1 MLSYNLSFPMPSSFD
16 RVNWLSHRFEGSAG
30 AQYPLLVAKQP
41 TAFRNPFLPVRI
53 KILASVRSV
62 SRPRPRFFSPIAK
75 EMAMQQLK
83 NMIRRWPRARRCIYA
98 YVYIPVKRKKL
109 SFNDTPCSFG
119 LLVRSIYVHV
129 FTGMRERV
137 FLVCVPSKYVRLRI
151 CQNLHLSIPP
161 TKRIHAVKYAFDWS
175 LRVLDFNAQ
184 LLSSPRNVPESLRA
198 TFFLTAK
205 K

>member
-16 RVNWLSHRFEGSAG
+16 RVNWLSHRYRRFRGCAISVTGVLNNRQHSEIHSFQSGSTFSR
-30 AQYPLLVAKQP
+30 V
-41 TAFRNPFLPVRI
+41 
-53 KILASVRSV
+53 SDRS
-62 SRPRPRFFSPIAK
+62 PRFFSPIAK

-119 LLVRSIYVHV
+119 LLVRSIYVHL

-137 FLVCVPSKYVRLRI
+137 FLLCVLSKYVRLRI

-161 TKRIHAVKYAFDWS
+161 TRRIHAVKYAFDWS

-198 TFFLTAK
+198 TFFLTAEK
-205 K
+205 